1 VFQLHLLAVFVSLPS
16 KQLASLT
23 HGRNQHTFR
32 LLIFS
37 LLPVV
42 VVVVHV
48 TPVVVVQ
55 VASFS

>member
-1 VFQLHLLAVFVSLPS
+1 VFQLPLLAVFVLLPS

-42 VVVVHV
+42 VVVVRV
-48 TPVVVVQ
+48 TQVVVVP
-55 VASFS
+55 VV

>member
-1 VFQLHLLAVFVSLPS
+1 LLPS

-37 LLPVV
+37 LLPVEAV
-42 VVVVHV
+42 EVHV
-48 TPVVVVQ
+48 TQVVAVPV
-55 VASFS
+55 ALFS